1 MPDTSKHRGLRIAPS
16 VLSAD
21 FLHLE
26 EDVRRM
32 LDAGADLLHL
42 DIMDGNFVPNV
53 TFGQDVVKALRRG
66 FPDTYLDA
74 HLMMMEPQDYVDS
87 FARAGVNALT
97 VHVERGEKALRAV
110 RDIRRRG
117 LAAGMSLRPDTP
129 VESLLQ
135 SLPLLD
141 LVLIM
146 SVEPGFG
153 GQTMRPE
160 TLVPPGCAPAA
171 LRASYRWTAASRRT
185 THLCPAG
192 RRSLVRHRPV
202 QGGGSGGRHR
212 QDEAPGPRMRQRRGF
227 VAKQALGQHFITDE
241 ALLHDLVAISGVGPR
256 TP

>member
-160 TLVPPGCAPAA
+160 TLKKAAWLRARGFEGVISVDGGVTADNAHLCVRQGADQLVMGTGLFKVADPAA
-171 LRASYRWTAASRRT
+171 AIARMKR
-185 THLCPAG
+185 
-192 RRSLVRHRPV
+192 LVL
-202 QGGGSGGRHR
+202 
-212 QDEAPGPRMRQRRGF
+212 A
-227 VAKQALGQHFITDE
+227 
-241 ALLHDLVAISGVGPR
+241 
-256 TP
+256 

>member
-1 MPDTSKHRGLRIAPS
+1 MPDTSRHRGLRIAPS

-160 TLVPPGCAPAA
+160 TLKKAAWLRARGFEGVISVDGGVTADNAHLCVRQGADQLVMGTGLFKVADPAA
-171 LRASYRWTAASRRT
+171 AIARMKR
-185 THLCPAG
+185 
-192 RRSLVRHRPV
+192 LVL
-202 QGGGSGGRHR
+202 
-212 QDEAPGPRMRQRRGF
+212 A
-227 VAKQALGQHFITDE
+227 
-241 ALLHDLVAISGVGPR
+241 
-256 TP
+256 